1 MSTGGLDNVREA
13 AELLREIARA
23 GAECNLPFL
32 VIGGLAVVEHGY
44 GRTTEDMDLMIRRAD
59 RPAWT
64 EQFGL
69 LGYREWRDGGS
80 FVQYEQAKP
89 DGLPLD
95 AMLVSEATFTKLHGA
110 AVSRAMLG
118 VPVLIPC
125 LNHLLA
131 LKLHALRHTHG
142 ARGVKDMGDIV
153 TLIENNRL
161 DVTTPEFRA
170 MCDEFGTNEAY
181 ESIQRLFGGKR

>member
-13 AELLREIARA
+13 AELLRAIARA
-23 GAECNLPFL
+23 GAEGNLPFL

-64 EQFGL
+64 ERFGL

-80 FVQYEQAKP
+80 FVHYEQTKP

-95 AMLVSEATFTKLHGA
+95 AMLVSEGTFAKLHGA
-110 AVSRAMLG
+110 AVPCAMLG

-131 LKLHALRHTHG
+131 LKLHAIRHTRG
-142 ARGVKDMGDIV
+142 TRGVKDMGDIV
-153 TLIENNRL
+153 TLIEKNHL
-161 DVTTPEFRA
+161 DVTTPDFRKL
-170 MCDEFGTNEAY
+170 CDEFGTPEAY
-181 ESIQRLFGGKR
+181 ESIQRLFGDKH

>member
-23 GAECNLPFL
+23 GAECKLPFL

-44 GRTTEDMDLMIRRAD
+44 GRTTEDVDLMIRRAD
-59 RPAWT
+59 RPVWT
-64 EQFGL
+64 ERFVL

-80 FVQYEQAKP
+80 FVQYERVSP
-89 DGLPLD
+89 TGIPLD
-95 AMLVSEATFTKLHGA
+95 AMLVNDGTFAKLHGA

-153 TLIENNRL
+153 SLIESNRL
-161 DVTTPEFRA
+161 DVTKPEFRA
-170 MCDEFGTNEAY
+170 FCEEFGTIEAY

>member
-23 GAECNLPFL
+23 GAECKLPFL

-44 GRTTEDMDLMIRRAD
+44 GRTTEDVDLMIRRAD
-59 RPAWT
+59 RPVWT
-64 EQFGL
+64 ERFVL

-80 FVQYEQAKP
+80 FVQYERVSP
-89 DGLPLD
+89 TGIPLD
-95 AMLVSEATFTKLHGA
+95 AMLVNDGTFAKLHGA

-142 ARGVKDMGDIV
+142 ARAVKDMGDIV
-153 TLIENNRL
+153 SLIESNRL
-161 DVTTPEFRA
+161 DVTKPEFRA
-170 MCDEFGTNEAY
+170 LCEEFGTIEAY